1 MPKGTLYFDLL
12 LLKVGRSAKVA
23 KPAPLRLPKRLAVE
37 DRVLLLKVV
46 GVAGNATGLRPDIRQ
61 SLIPA
66 KSIYVV
72 KRLHK

>member
-46 GVAGNATGLRPDIRQ
+46 GVCGERDRPSAGYQAKPDPREINLCSQ
-61 SLIPA
+61 KTA
-66 KSIYVV
+66 
-72 KRLHK
+72 